1 LGIGFGLYANAAG
14 RAARAIADV
23 LRPPIPIAVSAG
35 VAAAYAWAVFAA
47 TFRYPG
53 AIGIDYNAPGTD
65 WMVFYGAVHALLH
78 GNLPVIFDGDKF
90 TAYLNSTFIGWLS
103 KPLPFRPWL
112 YPPTLLLFVAP
123 FAFLGFVASYL
134 TFQIISG
141 GLLVAA
147 LHYSLDRQPM
157 APAIAAAAV
166 LAPAAALNAVNG
178 QLSFLVAALIV
189 TGLHLLKTRPLIAG
203 AVLGL
208 ASFKPQF
215 CLLVPVALVALRQ
228 WRAVLALVGS
238 ALALAVLSA
247 LIFGI
252 DPWVSW
258 ASQVAPGY
266 VNPDASGK
274 WIEYGR
280 IWGESV
286 YACAL
291 VLGASPWLASGLQN
305 LSIAI
310 GAAATYAAF
319 RSQLRPNEQLAVL
332 LAATILAAPHSS
344 ANDELLLV
352 IAGGLWLAADRSAQ
366 TFRSWLVALALWVAP
381 LFDPPAIARITAVKP
396 LFVAAFIALIFSRVN
411 RKSPHCAPSVLAVLA
426 PPDAVDRAHLK
437 IDAT

>member
-1 LGIGFGLYANAAG
+1 M
-14 RAARAIADV
+14 ARV
-23 LRPPIPIAVSAG
+23 LRPPLSIAITAG

-65 WMVFYGAVHALLH
+65 WMVFYGAVRALLDH
-78 GNLPVIFDGDKF
+78 NLPMIFDGDKF

-103 KPLPFRPWL
+103 KPLPFRPWV

-123 FAFLGFVASYL
+123 FGLLGFVASYL
-134 TFQIISG
+134 TFQLVSG

-147 LHYSLDRQPM
+147 LRQNRPFT

-166 LAPAAALNAVNG
+166 LAPAAAINAVNG
-178 QLSFLVAALIV
+178 QLSFLVAALIIA
-189 TGLHLLKTRPLIAG
+189 GFRLLKTRPLTAG

-208 ASFKPQF
+208 LSFKPQF

-228 WRAVLALVGS
+228 WKAVVAMIGS
-238 ALALAVLSA
+238 ALALAALSA

-252 DPWVSW
+252 DPWISW
-258 ASQVAPGY
+258 ANEVAPSY
-266 VNPDASGK
+266 LNPAANAD
-274 WIEYGR
+274 WIAYGR
-280 IWGESV
+280 IWGDSV

-291 VLGASPWLASGLQN
+291 LLGASSGLASGLQN

-319 RSQLRPNEQLAVL
+319 RSQLQPDERLAVL
-332 LAATILAAPHSS
+332 LTATILAAPHSL
-344 ANDELLLV
+344 ANDQVLLV
-352 IAGGLWLAADRSAQ
+352 IAGGFWLVADGSAQ

-381 LFDPPAIARITAVKP
+381 LLDPPPLVVIARFKP
-396 LFVAAFIALIFSRVN
+396 LFIAAFIALALSRAY
-411 RKSPHCAPSVLAVLA
+411 RPATLSA
-426 PPDAVDRAHLK
+426 DAQS
-437 IDAT
+437 TT

>member
-1 LGIGFGLYANAAG
+1 MTQ
-14 RAARAIADV
+14 V
-23 LRPPIPIAVSAG
+23 LRPPLAIAITAG
-35 VAAAYAWAVFAA
+35 VAAAYAWAVFVA
-47 TFRYPG
+47 TFSYPG
-53 AIGIDYNAPGTD
+53 VIGIDYNAPGTD
-65 WMVFYGAVHALLH
+65 WMVFYGAVRALLDNH
-78 GNLPVIFDGDKF
+78 LPLIFDGDKF

-134 TFQIISG
+134 GFQIVNG

-147 LHYSLDRQPM
+147 LRYSSDRPPI
-157 APAIAAAAV
+157 APAIAAAAL

-189 TGLHLLKTRPLIAG
+189 GGLRLVEASPVAAG

-208 ASFKPQF
+208 LSFKPQF

-228 WRAVLALVGS
+228 WQAVLAMIGS

-252 DPWVSW
+252 DPWISW
-258 ASQVAPGY
+258 ANHVAPGY
-266 VNPDASGK
+266 VNPYANGK

-291 VLGASPWLASGLQN
+291 VLGASLGLASGLQN

-310 GAAATYAAF
+310 GAVATYAAF
-319 RSQLRPNEQLAVL
+319 RSQLQPDERLAVL

-344 ANDELLLV
+344 ANDEVLLV
-352 IAGGLWLAADRSAQ
+352 IAGGFWLAADGSAQ
-366 TFRSWLVALALWVAP
+366 TFKSWLVALALWVAP
-381 LFDPPAIARITAVKP
+381 LLDPPAIVRITAVKP
-396 LFVAAFIALIFSRVN
+396 LFVAAFITLVLSRAYRPSRLASLTSQDQGHRFS
-411 RKSPHCAPSVLAVLA
+411 
-426 PPDAVDRAHLK
+426 
-437 IDAT
+437 